1 MFGLDSL
8 GAGNWEGFIFCEW
21 VSSLLHRWEKD
32 LGCFWMLGAGKEF
45 IITGL
50 VSSLLYM
57 KKKVIES
64 GCLDVLVAGK
74 EVISSRRVSCPMR
87 CCENVIW
94 NVF

>member
-1 MFGLDSL
+1 MADISACLGLIFGGPGTGRDSFFVS
-8 GAGNWEGFIFCEW
+8 GFPVYSIDGRKIWGVF
-21 VSSLLHRWEKD
+21 
-32 LGCFWMLGAGKEF
+32 GCLGAGKEF

-74 EVISSRRVSCPMR
+74 KIISS
-87 CCENVIW
+87 
-94 NVF
+94 